1 MNIITKYNIGQ
12 EVWFEIDNKV
22 DSGTIT
28 AIATETALGITVIT
42 YITYHNDN
50 YYHFNESN
58 LYPNMQ
64 ELINDL

>member
-1 MNIITKYNIGQ
+1 MTIETKYNVGQ
-12 EVWFEIDNKV
+12 EVWFEIYNQV
-22 DSGTIT
+22 DSGTIK
-28 AIATETALGITVIT
+28 AIVTETAFGITNIN

-64 ELINDL
+64 ELINNL